1 MSHAIPQDRFFSKE
15 HEWVKITQKQAVMG
29 ISDHAQSALGDVV
42 YVELPKIGTKITEGM
57 PIGLVESVKA
67 VSDIYAPVSGV
78 VKNINQNAISD
89 PGVINKDP
97 YGAGWLLEIE
107 LTNSQERGELLDAKA
122 YEAMLEEEAK

>member
-1 MSHAIPQDRFFSKE
+1 
-15 HEWVKITQKQAVMG
+15 MG